1 MAALLSLSGGAV
13 ATLLAAVF
21 LRAAWHK
28 AAAFLET
35 VGVVRDYRLIPDA
48 WAAPVVRA
56 LTLAEALVVL
66 ALVLPATRSLG
77 ALGAAV
83 LLTGYGAAMAAV
95 LRSGRT
101 AVDCGCGG
109 APQPISPALLARNA
123 ILAGLA
129 VALAVLPPVPM
140 GPAGAAVSV
149 LGGLTLWALLG
160 LGEAIH
166 ANTRHLRRPG

>member
-48 WAAPVVRA
+48 WAGPVVRA
-56 LTLAEALVVL
+56 LSVAEALVVL
-66 ALVLPATRSLG
+66 ALVVPATRSLG
-77 ALGAAV
+77 ALAAAS
-83 LLTGYGAAMAAV
+83 LLTVYAVAMGQV
-95 LRSGRT
+95 LRSGRR

-109 APQPISPALLARNA
+109 VPQPISPALLARNG

-129 VALAVLPPVPM
+129 VALAVLPPAAM
-140 GPAGAAVSV
+140 GPTGAAVSV

-160 LGEAIH
+160 LGETIH